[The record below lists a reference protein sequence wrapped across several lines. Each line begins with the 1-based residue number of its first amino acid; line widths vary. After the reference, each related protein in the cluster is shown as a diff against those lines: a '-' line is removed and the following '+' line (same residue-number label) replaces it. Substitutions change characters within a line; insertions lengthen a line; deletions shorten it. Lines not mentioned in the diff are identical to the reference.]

1 MPERWKVLDEGA
13 VAWAVEAQDIIR
25 VTRDSGGE
33 AVDIL
38 GFLHSWERARTGAHI
53 LARGAGDVS
62 IRDRAQMIAGSRRIA
77 VFAEIEAGGDQ
88 E

>member
-1 MPERWKVLDEGA
+1 VPEWWKVLDEGA
-13 VAWAVEAQDIIR
+13 VAWAIEDAAIATAARDILR

-38 GFLHSWERARTGAHI
+38 GFLPSWEHART
-53 LARGAGDVS
+53 GDVS
-62 IRDRAQMIAGSRRIA
+62 IRDLMQMIAGSRRIA